1 MSYFFIEYR
10 HPEDDPTIDLRF
22 DDDIIYTEITDGD
35 QLDKYNT
42 PYLVKDKDKDVAP
55 YKSQRKTSLSTKSKS
70 SQGSSVSIYIFF
82 IVAVICLVLIWYFY
96 GSSSEIKQ
104 PDIIDTYPN
113 QPELTMMSPDMGL
126 NSRFVRL

>member
-42 PYLVKDKDKDVAP
+42 PYEVKDKDVAP
-55 YKSQRKTSLSTKSKS
+55 YKSQRKTNLSTKSTPS
-70 SQGSSVSIYIFF
+70 RGSSVSIYIFF

-96 GSSSEIKQ
+96 GSSSETKK
-104 PDIIDTYPN
+104 PEIIDTYPDK
-113 QPELTMMSPDMGL
+113 PELTMMSPDMGL
-126 NSRFVRL
+126 NSRFARL